1 MNWKRSF
8 FFRIWIVLSVLW
20 VAAIGWLL
28 NPVQK
33 IHEIRSPV
41 LFQIGDYVVQYPSGT
56 ETEIVRHTL
65 TDLIRTEAAKKAA
78 PAWALLD
85 DVDATVNKAIG
96 DYRSVSLWV
105 ALCPIGGLIFLPPI
119 VLLAAGFTAIWIAR
133 GFSTRR

>member
-8 FFRIWIVLSVLW
+8 FFRIWIVVSVLW

-56 ETEIVRHTL
+56 ETEIARHTL
-65 TDLIRTEAAKKAA
+65 TDFNTH
-78 PAWALLD
+78 
-85 DVDATVNKAIG
+85 
-96 DYRSVSLWV
+96 RSSKEGCARLGSL
-105 ALCPIGGLIFLPPI
+105 GR
-119 VLLAAGFTAIWIAR
+119 R
-133 GFSTRR
+133 GRNSE